1 MVSVAPFGR
10 CGYAKGMSEPWE
22 EDSDP
27 WIVKGV
33 TRVFENPWFVLDAH
47 TVVHPHGAEGHYS
60 VVRPRGVAVG
70 VLPIDAEGC
79 VHLVGQ
85 WRFPLGRYS
94 WEMPEGGAA
103 PGEAPEACAAR
114 ELKEETGL
122 TAGTLMPILEMD
134 LSNSFTDER
143 AVVFL
148 ATDLQPGEAQPEPT
162 EVLKRRRAPFLE
174 ALDRVASGYIR
185 DSMTVAAVL
194 RAHHMAVTGLL
205 PEALAREMLAQRQ
218 GGS

>member
-1 MVSVAPFGR
+1 
-10 CGYAKGMSEPWE
+10 MSEPWE

-27 WIVKGV
+27 WIVKSV
-33 TRVFENPWFVLDAH
+33 TRAFENSWFVIDTHA
-47 TVVHPHGAEGHYS
+47 VVHPHGEEGHYS

-70 VLPIDAEGC
+70 VLPIDAEGH

-85 WRFPLGRYS
+85 WRFALGRYS

-103 PGEAPEACAAR
+103 PDEAPEACAAR

-122 TAGTLMPILEMD
+122 VAAKLTPLVEMD
-134 LSNSFTDER
+134 LSNSITDER

-148 ATDLQPGEAQPEPT
+148 ATDLQPGEAEPEPT

-174 ALDRVASGYIR
+174 VLEKVSSGYIR

-205 PEALAREMLAQRQ
+205 PGALAREMLAQRQ
-218 GGS
+218 GGN